1 MKRNKMER
9 AGTGLIIVGLFLLV
23 VSGIMLGYNIWDNQ
37 RAKSASETVLQ
48 QLEQTAEAQPS
59 PTPQATSTRQ
69 SGETVSVPLYVTYPD
84 MEMPTVEIDGHSY
97 IGRIDIPTL
106 GLSLPVMSQW
116 SYPNLKI
123 APCRYVGSVYEDNMV
138 IAAHNYTSHFGTLK
152 YLSAGDEVIFTDADG
167 NVFTYE
173 VAEIEQLMPTDI
185 EKMTDSGWDLTL
197 FTCTIGGSYRVT
209 VRCTRIE

>member
-1 MKRNKMER
+1 MKQNKMER

-48 QLEQTAEAQPS
+48 QLEQAAEAQPS
-59 PTPQATSTRQ
+59 PTPQTASTRQ
-69 SGETVSVPLYVTYPD
+69 SGEAVSVPLYVTYPD

-209 VRCTRIE
+209 VRCTRIG